1 MDMTIQEEI
10 EQLVLRCI
18 AADGL
23 KACPK
28 DISFLEKYRLKNL
41 YFLSVRYRMEGTD
54 CPELDRRAE
63 GLIRWNIYSTDFPP
77 LRRVY
82 AREGK
87 EALMRCLYLEEG
99 ISADSWNRPDWRR
112 GYDEPFRCQLHRTDQ
127 PDVQADPEGKYRQPC
142 GTGRQDAGE

>member
-41 YFLSVRYRMEGTD
+41 KQFGIYEIEEPEQLSQNGHYLSVEFAG
-54 CPELDRRAE
+54 
-63 GLIRWNIYSTDFPP
+63 IH
-77 LRRVY
+77 
-82 AREGK
+82 K
-87 EALMRCLYLEEG
+87 ENEFYL
-99 ISADSWNRPDWRR
+99 
-112 GYDEPFRCQLHRTDQ
+112 
-127 PDVQADPEGKYRQPC
+127 
-142 GTGRQDAGE
+142 

>member
-63 GLIRWNIYSTDFPP
+63 GLIRWNIYSTDFPL

-87 EALMRCLYLEEG
+87 EALMRCLYLERVFPQIPGTDRTGGEDMTSLSVVSY
-99 ISADSWNRPDWRR
+99 IERINRM
-112 GYDEPFRCQLHRTDQ
+112 
-127 PDVQADPEGKYRQPC
+127 YRLIRKESTGSVRNWPAGC
-142 GTGRQDAGE
+142 G

>member
-1 MDMTIQEEI
+1 MDMTLQEER

-63 GLIRWNIYSTDFPP
+63 GLIRWNIYSTDFPL

-87 EALMRCLYLEEG
+87 EALMRCLYL
-99 ISADSWNRPDWRR
+99 
-112 GYDEPFRCQLHRTDQ
+112 
-127 PDVQADPEGKYRQPC
+127 
-142 GTGRQDAGE
+142 

>member
-41 YFLSVRYRMEGTD
+41 YFLSVRY
-54 CPELDRRAE
+54 LS
-63 GLIRWNIYSTDFPP
+63 LIHI
-77 LRRVY
+77 
-82 AREGK
+82 
-87 EALMRCLYLEEG
+87 
-99 ISADSWNRPDWRR
+99 
-112 GYDEPFRCQLHRTDQ
+112 
-127 PDVQADPEGKYRQPC
+127 
-142 GTGRQDAGE
+142 

>member
-41 YFLSVRYRMEGTD
+41 YF
-54 CPELDRRAE
+54 
-63 GLIRWNIYSTDFPP
+63 RWNIYSTDFPL

-99 ISADSWNRPDWRR
+99 YFRR
-112 GYDEPFRCQLHRTDQ
+112 FLEQ
-127 PDVQADPEGKYRQPC
+127 
-142 GTGRQDAGE
+142 TGLEERI

>member
-63 GLIRWNIYSTDFPP
+63 GLIRWNIYSTDFPL

-82 AREGK
+82 ARYRHLIN
-87 EALMRCLYLEEG
+87 ASFPSLAYTR
-99 ISADSWNRPDWRR
+99 RRR

>member
-63 GLIRWNIYSTDFPP
+63 GLIRWNIFIPRISRSFAGCMPGRE
-77 LRRVY
+77 RR
-82 AREGK
+82 R
-87 EALMRCLYLEEG
+87 
-99 ISADSWNRPDWRR
+99 
-112 GYDEPFRCQLHRTDQ
+112 
-127 PDVQADPEGKYRQPC
+127 
-142 GTGRQDAGE
+142 

>member
-63 GLIRWNIYSTDFPP
+63 GLIRWNIYSTDFPL

-87 EALMRCLYLEEG
+87 EALMRCLYLEDMQG
-99 ISADSWNRPDWRR
+99 LIRD
-112 GYDEPFRCQLHRTDQ
+112 GLHGVNTSCRLCTLS
-127 PDVQADPEGKYRQPC
+127 E
-142 GTGRQDAGE
+142 

>member
-63 GLIRWNIYSTDFPP
+63 GLIRWNIYSTDFPL

-99 ISADSWNRPDWRR
+99 YFRRFLERLHIISSLSTPNIAILS
-112 GYDEPFRCQLHRTDQ
+112 
-127 PDVQADPEGKYRQPC
+127 
-142 GTGRQDAGE
+142 GTLMLLTLQISVMRLP

>member
-23 KACPK
+23 K
-28 DISFLEKYRLKNL
+28 DL

-63 GLIRWNIYSTDFPP
+63 GLIRWNIYSTDFPL

-99 ISADSWNRPDWRR
+99 YFRR
-112 GYDEPFRCQLHRTDQ
+112 FLEQ
-127 PDVQADPEGKYRQPC
+127 
-142 GTGRQDAGE
+142 TGLEERI

>member
-63 GLIRWNIYSTDFPP
+63 GLIRWNIYSTDFPL

-82 AREGK
+82 ARNVRKYPSSRYRHLINASFPSLAYTRRRSGK
-87 EALMRCLYLEEG
+87 SVE
-99 ISADSWNRPDWRR
+99 
-112 GYDEPFRCQLHRTDQ
+112 
-127 PDVQADPEGKYRQPC
+127 
-142 GTGRQDAGE
+142 

>member
-63 GLIRWNIYSTDFPP
+63 GLIRWNIYSTDFPL

-99 ISADSWNRPDWRR
+99 YFRR
-112 GYDEPFRCQLHRTDQ
+112 FLEQTGHRTDQ
-127 PDVQADPEGKYRQPC
+127 PDVQADPKGKYRQPC

>member
-63 GLIRWNIYSTDFPP
+63 GLIRWNIYSTDFPL

-99 ISADSWNRPDWRR
+99 YFRR
-112 GYDEPFRCQLHRTDQ
+112 FLCFLCTE
-127 PDVQADPEGKYRQPC
+127 
-142 GTGRQDAGE
+142 

>member
-63 GLIRWNIYSTDFPP
+63 GSDGTFIPRISRSFAGCMPGRE
-77 LRRVY
+77 RR
-82 AREGK
+82 R
-87 EALMRCLYLEEG
+87 
-99 ISADSWNRPDWRR
+99 
-112 GYDEPFRCQLHRTDQ
+112 
-127 PDVQADPEGKYRQPC
+127 
-142 GTGRQDAGE
+142 

>member
-10 EQLVLRCI
+10 EQLVLRGV

-54 CPELDRRAE
+54 CSERDRRAE
-63 GLIRWNIYSTDFPP
+63 GLIRWNIYSTDFPL

-99 ISADSWNRPDWRR
+99 YFRR
-112 GYDEPFRCQLHRTDQ
+112 FLEQ
-127 PDVQADPEGKYRQPC
+127 
-142 GTGRQDAGE
+142 TGLEERI

>member
-41 YFLSVRYRMEGTD
+41 YFLGWK
-54 CPELDRRAE
+54 EL
-63 GLIRWNIYSTDFPP
+63 T
-77 LRRVY
+77 
-82 AREGK
+82 ARNLTG
-87 EALMRCLYLEEG
+87 G
-99 ISADSWNRPDWRR
+99 RR
-112 GYDEPFRCQLHRTDQ
+112 G
-127 PDVQADPEGKYRQPC
+127 
-142 GTGRQDAGE
+142 

>member
-54 CPELDRRAE
+54 CPELDP
-63 GLIRWNIYSTDFPP
+63 L

-99 ISADSWNRPDWRR
+99 YFRR
-112 GYDEPFRCQLHRTDQ
+112 FLEQ
-127 PDVQADPEGKYRQPC
+127 
-142 GTGRQDAGE
+142 TGLEERI

>member
-63 GLIRWNIYSTDFPP
+63 GLIRWNIY
-77 LRRVY
+77 

-99 ISADSWNRPDWRR
+99 YFRR
-112 GYDEPFRCQLHRTDQ
+112 FLEQ
-127 PDVQADPEGKYRQPC
+127 
-142 GTGRQDAGE
+142 TGLEERI

>member
-10 EQLVLRCI
+10 EQLVLRCV

-41 YFLSVRYRMEGTD
+41 YFLSVRYRM
-54 CPELDRRAE
+54 
-63 GLIRWNIYSTDFPP
+63 
-77 LRRVY
+77 Y

-99 ISADSWNRPDWRR
+99 YFRR
-112 GYDEPFRCQLHRTDQ
+112 FLEQ
-127 PDVQADPEGKYRQPC
+127 
-142 GTGRQDAGE
+142 TGLEDRI

>member
-54 CPELDRRAE
+54 CPELDGTFIPRISRSFAGCMPGRERR
-63 GLIRWNIYSTDFPP
+63 R
-77 LRRVY
+77 
-82 AREGK
+82 
-87 EALMRCLYLEEG
+87 
-99 ISADSWNRPDWRR
+99 
-112 GYDEPFRCQLHRTDQ
+112 
-127 PDVQADPEGKYRQPC
+127 
-142 GTGRQDAGE
+142 